1 MATYLI
7 IGQGSIGKPLAKSL
21 AKSHTVKTVARSLHE
36 YGALAERIYFL
47 QKDARALVLDDVK
60 QITHL
65 AIIVTPSSTGR
76 ASALDYQE
84 SYLAVCQ
91 HIVDLANQS
100 CEWHQKLEQVLF
112 VSSTSV
118 YGQNQG
124 EWVDE
129 STPALPATDTAQVL
143 KDAEDLLWQTF
154 GDRAIIVRAGGIYHK
169 NSTRLIEQ
177 ARRAH
182 LEGIPRHHY
191 TNRIMDSDLV
201 NCLYQILVS
210 DRPKPL
216 YLATDNTPATSFEV
230 LSHIAKSLNIP
241 SPAPILAPP
250 SGKRIIANI
259 DADWLSYPNY
269 QIGYDAVIAHLG
281 RSN

>member
-1 MATYLI
+1 MANYLV
-7 IGQGSIGKPLAKSL
+7 IGQGNIGKPLAIRL
-21 AKSHTVKTVARSLHE
+21 AKSHTVKTVARRLHE
-36 YGALAERIYFL
+36 YGTLVEDIHFL
-47 QKDARALVLDDVK
+47 QKDAKTLTLDDVK
-60 QITHL
+60 DTTHL
-65 AIIVTPSSTGR
+65 AIIITPSNMGR
-76 ASALDYQE
+76 ASALDYQK

-100 CEWHQKLEQVLF
+100 CEWQQKLKQVLF

-124 EWVDE
+124 EWIDE
-129 STPALPATDTAQVL
+129 TTPALPITDTAQIL

-154 GDRAIIVRAGGIYHK
+154 GKRAIIVRAGGIYHK

-177 ARRAH
+177 ARQAH
-182 LEGIPRHHY
+182 LVGIPRHHY

-210 DRPKPL
+210 DRPKSL
-216 YLATDNTPATSFEV
+216 YLATDNTPVTSFEV
-230 LSHIAKSLNIP
+230 FEYIAKSMNYP
-241 SPAPILAPP
+241 SVTPIFDPP

-259 DADWLSYPNY
+259 HTNWLSYPNY
-269 QIGYDAVIAHLG
+269 QIGYDAVIAHLI
-281 RSN
+281 RS